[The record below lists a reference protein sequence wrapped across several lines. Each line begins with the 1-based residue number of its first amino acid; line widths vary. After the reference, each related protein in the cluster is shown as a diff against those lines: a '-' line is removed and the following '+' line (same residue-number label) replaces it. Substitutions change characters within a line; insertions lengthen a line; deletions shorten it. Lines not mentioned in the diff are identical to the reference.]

1 MRIGVPKEPTPDQT
15 LVAATPD
22 TVKKLI
28 KLGYEVLVEQGAGEK
43 AAYLDEQYSQAGAQI
58 VDTQA
63 AWQADIVTVLDTPPT
78 DYLNLVKPGALLIAR
93 MAPGRHPETVDALV
107 ERGIT

>member
-1 MRIGVPKEPTPDQT
+1 MEFPKSPRQTKPWSPPLRIR
-15 LVAATPD
+15 L
-22 TVKKLI
+22 KKLI

-63 AWQADIVTVLDTPPT
+63 AWQADIVTVLDTPPPT
-78 DYLNLVKPGALLIAR
+78 
-93 MAPGRHPETVDALV
+93 T
-107 ERGIT
+107 